1 MSEHMT
7 PCCSDRIDLVT
18 TVRCKDCVN
27 WSGKPTDTVG
37 VCRSFSAG
45 TKAMD
50 FCSRGRLQ
58 SNRKE
63 YENR

>member
-1 MSEHMT
+1 MSEHMD
-7 PCCSDRIDLVT
+7 PCCSNRIDLVT

-27 WSGKPTDTVG
+27 WSGKQTDDVG
-37 VCRSFSAG
+37 VCSRFSAY

-50 FCSRGRLQ
+50 YCSRGRLQ